1 MEEKTGY
8 EHVATIYNF
17 AKEHGYKVQSFN
29 TSERR
34 NKKGAYNYVEVALV
48 VPCEQHRTL
57 KKRIEAFE
65 SDAEKAEE
73 EHVKATFGDI

>member
-34 NKKGAYNYVEVALV
+34 NKRGAYNYVEVALV
-48 VPCEQHRTL
+48 VPCEQPRKL
-57 KKRIEAFE
+57 EKMIEE
-65 SDAEKAEE
+65 LENGLNIDTSVHTYD
-73 EHVKATFGDI
+73 

>member
-34 NKKGAYNYVEVALV
+34 NKRGAYNYVEVALV
-48 VPCEQHRTL
+48 VPWKQSVRPR
-57 KKRIEAFE
+57 KKQG
-65 SDAEKAEE
+65 
-73 EHVKATFGDI
+73 VKPKQKQENRQKFYLIRL